1 MDVQIPLY
9 GGVSGFKLIDTL
21 DFPTEAFRNV
31 LVGNVKTE
39 ITNEFP
45 LDIYVQAYF
54 VDSNFLILDSLQ
66 STPIQMLKSSLIDP
80 SNGDLVSPTTF
91 YEDIELTEAKVNN
104 IKNASKIILVSDM
117 ETASGGSNAK
127 FYTKFGMDIR
137 LGVYAKVKVDLKEGE

>member
-1 MDVQIPLY
+1 
-9 GGVSGFKLIDTL
+9 
-21 DFPTEAFRNV
+21 
-31 LVGNVKTE
+31 
-39 ITNEFP
+39 
-45 LDIYVQAYF
+45 
-54 VDSNFLILDSLQ
+54 
-66 STPIQMLKSSLIDP
+66 MLKSSLIDP
-80 SNGDLVSPTTF
+80 LNGDLVSPTTF